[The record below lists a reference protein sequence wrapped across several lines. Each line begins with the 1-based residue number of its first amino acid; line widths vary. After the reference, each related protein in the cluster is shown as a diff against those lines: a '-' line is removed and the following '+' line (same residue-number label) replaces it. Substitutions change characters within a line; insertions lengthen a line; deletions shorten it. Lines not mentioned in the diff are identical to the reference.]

1 MVSTNVVTEAQQSD
15 ETATEGMWQ
24 LAHEKLARFARSHAG
39 LEWEEGRLLR
49 AAFAVGAHARLG
61 FASFAEY
68 VERLFGYSPRL
79 TREKLRVAEALEGLP
94 ELSRAL
100 RSGELTWSV
109 VRELTRVTLPTT
121 EGDWL
126 GAARDRTAREV
137 EELVAGHRAGDLPS
151 DAPDSTIRRH
161 FLKFEVSGETRA
173 GSRGAREA
181 APRDW
186 PGAGRRRCPS
196 VDDTRGVGRT
206 DRRGA
211 CELSSGDDYLRT
223 LPPRQSAR

>member
-1 MVSTNVVTEAQQSD
+1 MVSTNVVTEVQRSD
-15 ETATEGMWQ
+15 ETATEGTWQ
-24 LAHEKLARFARSHAG
+24 LAHEELSRFAKSHAG

-49 AAFAVGAHARLG
+49 AALAAGAHARLG

-109 VRELTRVTLPTT
+109 VRELTRVTLPRT
-121 EGDWL
+121 EGEWL
-126 GAARDRTAREV
+126 EAARDRTAREV
-137 EELVAGHRAGDLPS
+137 EELVAGRRVGDRPA
-151 DAPDSTIRRH
+151 DAPDPRIRRH

-173 GSRGAREA
+173 LVAEALAELRRDTGKALDDDGA
-181 APRDW
+181 
-186 PGAGRRRCPS
+186 
-196 VDDTRGVGRT
+196 
-206 DRRGA
+206 
-211 CELSSGDDYLRT
+211 LL
-223 LPPRQSAR
+223 LMARAV